1 MDRKNFLISI
11 RCIREITSRAMSAG
25 HRSNST
31 GAGNRSQN
39 ADSSRSKQTKA
50 PITGSSSLKQ
60 VKKELD
66 LVPKVKPSPGPTV
79 GTITYIGSSRT
90 RSYRRRI
97 IQCEICAEKKQTCE
111 MMRINKKCVHSFC
124 SVCIAKHV
132 KTRVADNQVT
142 VPCPGLD
149 CKHKVE
155 YKVCVG
161 ILPKDVLDAW
171 GKALC
176 EALILED
183 HKFYCPFSGYISSEY
198 AVDGLLSIKSA
209 VFSFGVL
216 VLEMVSGQRNRDFHH
231 PDHSINT
238 LRHAWKLW
246 VKGKAYKLIDAR
258 MEDSSIPNSKPLGA
272 TRAPLE

>member
-1 MDRKNFLISI
+1 MTLSTISAFTKKEMDRKNFLISI

-111 MMRINKKCVHSFC
+111 MMRINKKDCSAMLVNDSEKVIEQSECPHCHRLFC
-124 SVCIAKHV
+124 AQCHV
-132 KTRVADNQVT
+132 PWHAGVACMEFQALNEDERGSDDLFLRKLAREKNW
-142 VPCPGLD
+142 GR
-149 CKHKVE
+149 CKFE
-155 YKVCVG
+155 FCYGCG
-161 ILPKDVLDAW
+161 SAW
-171 GKALC
+171 SQSHGGCAG
-176 EALILED
+176 D
-183 HKFYCPFSGYISSEY
+183 
-198 AVDGLLSIKSA
+198 
-209 VFSFGVL
+209 
-216 VLEMVSGQRNRDFHH
+216 
-231 PDHSINT
+231 
-238 LRHAWKLW
+238 
-246 VKGKAYKLIDAR
+246 
-258 MEDSSIPNSKPLGA
+258 
-272 TRAPLE
+272 